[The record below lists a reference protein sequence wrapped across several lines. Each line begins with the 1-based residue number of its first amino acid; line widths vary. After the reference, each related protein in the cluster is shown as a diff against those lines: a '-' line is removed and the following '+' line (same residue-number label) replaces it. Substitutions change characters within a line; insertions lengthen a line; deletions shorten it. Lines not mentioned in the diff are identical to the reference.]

1 MAGDSRKTGL
11 FPYCTVPRR
20 CSIATDSASG
30 LDAVY
35 HITIALLCSGYV
47 FESRVSTDLRY
58 RVGHGWE
65 LIMMGQVLLA
75 DTPDIYI
82 TIIYFNLGRYFRPL
96 HCLVSASSRYEVRL

>member
-11 FPYCTVPRR
+11 FSVRRYSLKSRKSDMTHRYVILAPQYCTVPRR

-58 RVGHGWE
+58 RVGHAG
-65 LIMMGQVLLA
+65 
-75 DTPDIYI
+75 
-82 TIIYFNLGRYFRPL
+82 
-96 HCLVSASSRYEVRL
+96 S

>member
-1 MAGDSRKTGL
+1 MKKKKKKRTMAGDSRKTGL

-58 RVGHGWE
+58 RVGHGGE

-82 TIIYFNLGRYFRPL
+82 NLF
-96 HCLVSASSRYEVRL
+96 